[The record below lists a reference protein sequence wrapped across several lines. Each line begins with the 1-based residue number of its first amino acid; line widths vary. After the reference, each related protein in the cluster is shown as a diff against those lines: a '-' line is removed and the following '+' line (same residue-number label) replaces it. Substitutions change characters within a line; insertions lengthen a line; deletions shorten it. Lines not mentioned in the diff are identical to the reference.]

1 MFVENKLAKE
11 CVCVCVFITLPGQT
25 CPLLKKRQHMYVFKA
40 FRKMCHLFVINGAV
54 FGEMFVSAA
63 CPAKENNDWLL

>member
-1 MFVENKLAKE
+1 MYVSTKIKQTRGFFL
-11 CVCVCVFITLPGQT
+11 TSQGQK
-25 CPLLKKRQHMYVFKA
+25 CPLLKKLQHNVFKA

-54 FGEMFVSAA
+54 FGEMFVSAP